1 MIFARFGGLFYSAM
15 SHPLEA
21 KLDALIDALA
31 EHARSNFALAE
42 SVAALT
48 NAMTDGAEPE
58 MQEGAAPN
66 YGGLAG

>member
-1 MIFARFGGLFYSAM
+1 ML
-15 SHPLEA
+15 HPLEA

-48 NAMTDGAEPE
+48 KAMAGGAEPE
-58 MQEGAAPN
+58 TYEDAMPS

>member
-1 MIFARFGGLFYSAM
+1 MP
-15 SHPLEA
+15 HPLEA
-21 KLDALIDALA
+21 KIEALIDALG

-48 NAMTDGAEPE
+48 NAMTDVAEPE
-58 MQEGAAPN
+58 MQEDATPS